1 MASASKDIDKF
12 YDSLQTLPGLI
23 SELALSIADAQTRLD
38 RNYIDSL
45 AAFSRIV
52 ARTVKA
58 SKKLKVADYKTL
70 FETVAPSRYQ
80 FSETVVEVRADLQ
93 MASRKSLAVDASVG
107 INAGVFSVAVNASYT
122 KRNSYDYRAAALI
135 RTVLNAIPAD
145 ANQLQTLLDRGG
157 KGTSVEL
164 PANGGIEALGES
176 ANKLLKAQGG
186 DNKVEDDGGNP
197 QGSKAV
203 PKVG

>member
-1 MASASKDIDKF
+1 MASASEQIDQF
-12 YDSLQTLPGLI
+12 YGSLQTLPGLI

-52 ARTVKA
+52 AKTVKA
-58 SKKLKVADYKTL
+58 SKKLKVDDYKTL

-93 MASRKSLAVDASVG
+93 MASAKSLSVDASVG
-107 INAGVFSVAVNASYT
+107 INAGVFAVAVNASYT

-145 ANQLQTLLDRGG
+145 ANQLQTLLARGG
-157 KGTSVEL
+157 NDASVKL
-164 PANGGIEALGES
+164 PANAGIEAMGES

-186 DNKVEDDGGNP
+186 DNKVGNDGENP
-197 QGSKAV
+197 QGSQPV
-203 PKVG
+203 P

>member
-1 MASASKDIDKF
+1 MASASEQIDQF
-12 YDSLQTLPGLI
+12 YGSLQTLPGLI

-52 ARTVKA
+52 AKTVKA
-58 SKKLKVADYKTL
+58 SKKLKVDDYKTL

-93 MASRKSLAVDASVG
+93 MASAKSLSVEASVG
-107 INAGVFSVAVNASYT
+107 INAGVFAVALNASYT

-145 ANQLQTLLDRGG
+145 ANQLQTLLARGG
-157 KGTSVEL
+157 NDASVKL
-164 PANGGIEALGES
+164 PANAGIEALGES

-186 DNKVEDDGGNP
+186 DNEVGNDGENP
-197 QGSKAV
+197 QGSQPV
-203 PKVG
+203 P

>member
-1 MASASKDIDKF
+1 MASASEQIDQF
-12 YDSLQTLPGLI
+12 YGSLQTLPGLI

-52 ARTVKA
+52 AKTVKA
-58 SKKLKVADYKTL
+58 SKKLKVDDYKTL

-93 MASRKSLAVDASVG
+93 MASAKSLSVDASVG
-107 INAGVFSVAVNASYT
+107 INAGVFAVAVNASYT

-145 ANQLQTLLDRGG
+145 ANQPQTLLARGG
-157 KGTSVEL
+157 NDASVKL
-164 PANGGIEALGES
+164 PANAGIEAMGES

-186 DNKVEDDGGNP
+186 DNKVGNDGENP
-197 QGSKAV
+197 QGSQPV
-203 PKVG
+203 P

>member
-1 MASASKDIDKF
+1 MASASEQIDQF
-12 YDSLQTLPGLI
+12 YGSLQTLPRLI

-52 ARTVKA
+52 AKTVKA
-58 SKKLKVADYKTL
+58 SKKLKVDDYKTL

-93 MASRKSLAVDASVG
+93 MASAKSLSVDASVG
-107 INAGVFSVAVNASYT
+107 INAGVFAVALNASYT

-145 ANQLQTLLDRGG
+145 ANQLQTLLARGG
-157 KGTSVEL
+157 NDASVKL
-164 PANGGIEALGES
+164 PANAGIEALGES
-176 ANKLLKAQGG
+176 ANKLLQAQGG
-186 DNKVEDDGGNP
+186 DNEVGNDGENP
-197 QGSKAV
+197 QGSQPV
-203 PKVG
+203 P

>member
-1 MASASKDIDKF
+1 MASASEQIDQF
-12 YDSLQTLPGLI
+12 YGSLQTLPRLI

-52 ARTVKA
+52 AKTVKA
-58 SKKLKVADYKTL
+58 SKKLKVDDYKTL

-93 MASRKSLAVDASVG
+93 MASAKSLSVEASVG
-107 INAGVFSVAVNASYT
+107 INAGVFAVALNASYT

-145 ANQLQTLLDRGG
+145 ANQLQTLLARGG
-157 KGTSVEL
+157 NDARVKL
-164 PANGGIEALGES
+164 PANAGIEAMGES

-186 DNKVEDDGGNP
+186 DNKVGNDGENP
-197 QGSKAV
+197 QRSQPV
-203 PKVG
+203 P

>member
-1 MASASKDIDKF
+1 MASASEQIDQF
-12 YDSLQTLPGLI
+12 YGSLQTLPGLI

-52 ARTVKA
+52 TKTVKA
-58 SKKLKVADYKTL
+58 SKKLKVDDYKTL

-93 MASRKSLAVDASVG
+93 MASAKSLSVDASVG
-107 INAGVFSVAVNASYT
+107 INAGVFAVAVNASYT

-145 ANQLQTLLDRGG
+145 ANQLQTLLARGG
-157 KGTSVEL
+157 NDASVKL
-164 PANGGIEALGES
+164 PANAGIEAMGES

-186 DNKVEDDGGNP
+186 DNKVGNDGENP
-197 QGSKAV
+197 QGSQPV
-203 PKVG
+203 P

>member
-1 MASASKDIDKF
+1 MASASEQIDQF
-12 YDSLQTLPGLI
+12 YGSLQTLPRLI

-52 ARTVKA
+52 AKTVKA
-58 SKKLKVADYKTL
+58 SKKLKVDDYKTL

-93 MASRKSLAVDASVG
+93 MASAKSLSVDASVG
-107 INAGVFSVAVNASYT
+107 INAGVFAVALNASYT

-145 ANQLQTLLDRGG
+145 ANQLQTLLARGG
-157 KGTSVEL
+157 NDASVKL
-164 PANGGIEALGES
+164 PANAGIEALGES

-186 DNKVEDDGGNP
+186 DNEVGNDGENP
-197 QGSKAV
+197 QGSQPV
-203 PKVG
+203 P

>member
-1 MASASKDIDKF
+1 MASASEQIDQF
-12 YDSLQTLPGLI
+12 YGSLQTLPGLI

-52 ARTVKA
+52 AKTVKA
-58 SKKLKVADYKTL
+58 SKKLKVDDYKTL

-93 MASRKSLAVDASVG
+93 MASAKSLSVDARVG
-107 INAGVFSVAVNASYT
+107 INAGVFAIAVNASYT

-145 ANQLQTLLDRGG
+145 ANQLQTLLARGG
-157 KGTSVEL
+157 NDASVKL
-164 PANGGIEALGES
+164 PANAGIEAMGES

-186 DNKVEDDGGNP
+186 DNKVGNDGENP
-197 QGSKAV
+197 QGSRPV
-203 PKVG
+203 P

>member
-1 MASASKDIDKF
+1 MASASEQIDQF
-12 YDSLQTLPGLI
+12 YGSLQTLPGLI

-52 ARTVKA
+52 AKTVKA
-58 SKKLKVADYKTL
+58 SKKLKVDDYKTL
-70 FETVAPSRYQ
+70 FETMAPSRYQ

-93 MASRKSLAVDASVG
+93 MVSAKSLSVDASVG
-107 INAGVFSVAVNASYT
+107 INAGVFAVALNASYT

-145 ANQLQTLLDRGG
+145 ANQLQTLLARGG
-157 KGTSVEL
+157 NDASVKL
-164 PANGGIEALGES
+164 PANAGIEAMGES

-186 DNKVEDDGGNP
+186 DNKVGNDGENP
-197 QGSKAV
+197 QGSQPV
-203 PKVG
+203 P

>member
-1 MASASKDIDKF
+1 MASASEQIDQF
-12 YDSLQTLPGLI
+12 YGSLQTLPGLI

-52 ARTVKA
+52 AKTVKA
-58 SKKLKVADYKTL
+58 SKKLKVDDYKTL

-93 MASRKSLAVDASVG
+93 MASAKSLSVDASVG
-107 INAGVFSVAVNASYT
+107 INAGVFAVALNASYT

-145 ANQLQTLLDRGG
+145 ANQLQTLLARGG
-157 KGTSVEL
+157 NDASVKL
-164 PANGGIEALGES
+164 PANAGIEAMGES

-186 DNKVEDDGGNP
+186 DNKVGNDGENP
-197 QGSKAV
+197 QGSQPV
-203 PKVG
+203 P

>member
-1 MASASKDIDKF
+1 MASASKEIDKF
-12 YDSLQTLPGLI
+12 YDSFQTLPGLI
-23 SELALSIADAQTRLD
+23 GQLALSIADAQTLLD
-38 RNYIDSL
+38 RNYINSL

-58 SKKLKVADYKTL
+58 SGDLITVEDYQTL

-93 MASRKSLAVDASVG
+93 MASRKSVAVDASVG
-107 INAGVFSVAVNASYT
+107 INAGVFAVAVNASYT

-145 ANQLQTLLDRGG
+145 SKQLKTLLDRGG
-157 KGTSVEL
+157 KDPKVEL
-164 PANGGIEALGES
+164 PANAGIEALGES

-186 DNKVEDDGGNP
+186 DNEVEDDGGNP
-197 QGSKAV
+197 QGSEATT
-203 PKVG
+203 

>member
-1 MASASKDIDKF
+1 MASASEQIDQF
-12 YDSLQTLPGLI
+12 YGSLQTLPGLI

-52 ARTVKA
+52 AKTVKA
-58 SKKLKVADYKTL
+58 SKKLKVDDYKTL
-70 FETVAPSRYQ
+70 FETVTPSRYQ

-93 MASRKSLAVDASVG
+93 MASAKSLSVDASVG
-107 INAGVFSVAVNASYT
+107 INAGVFAVAVNASYT

-145 ANQLQTLLDRGG
+145 ANQLQTLLARGG
-157 KGTSVEL
+157 NDASVKL
-164 PANGGIEALGES
+164 PANAGIEAMGES

-186 DNKVEDDGGNP
+186 DNKVGNDGENP
-197 QGSKAV
+197 QGSQPV
-203 PKVG
+203 P

>member
-1 MASASKDIDKF
+1 MASASEQIDQF
-12 YDSLQTLPGLI
+12 YGSLQTLPGLI

-52 ARTVKA
+52 AKTVKA
-58 SKKLKVADYKTL
+58 SKLKVDDYKTL

-93 MASRKSLAVDASVG
+93 MASAKSLSVDASVG
-107 INAGVFSVAVNASYT
+107 INAGVFAVALNASYT

-145 ANQLQTLLDRGG
+145 ANQLQTLLTRGG
-157 KGTSVEL
+157 DDAKVEL
-164 PANGGIEALGES
+164 PANAGIEAMGES

-186 DNKVEDDGGNP
+186 ENEVGADGENP
-197 QGSKAV
+197 QGSEPV
-203 PKVG
+203 P

>member
-1 MASASKDIDKF
+1 MASASEQIDQF
-12 YDSLQTLPGLI
+12 YGSLQTLPRLI

-52 ARTVKA
+52 AKTVKA
-58 SKKLKVADYKTL
+58 SKKLKVDDYKTL

-93 MASRKSLAVDASVG
+93 MASAKSLSVDASVG
-107 INAGVFSVAVNASYT
+107 INAGVFAVALNASYT

-145 ANQLQTLLDRGG
+145 ANQLQTLLARGG
-157 KGTSVEL
+157 NDASVKL
-164 PANGGIEALGES
+164 PANAGIEAMGES

-186 DNKVEDDGGNP
+186 DNKVGNDGENP
-197 QGSKAV
+197 QGSQPV
-203 PKVG
+203 P